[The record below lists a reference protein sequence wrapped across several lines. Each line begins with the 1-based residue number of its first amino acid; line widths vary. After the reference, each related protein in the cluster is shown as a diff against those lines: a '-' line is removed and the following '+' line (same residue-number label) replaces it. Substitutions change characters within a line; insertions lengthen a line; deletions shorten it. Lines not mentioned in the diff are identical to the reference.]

1 MRHISIQAT
10 SLWTNIV
17 DISAVFGNFDAS
29 VYQFAHF
36 YEKGSVSSENY
47 SVSR

>member
-1 MRHISIQAT
+1 VRHISIQAT

-47 SVSR
+47 SISR